1 MWHSRFIAC
10 SILQSH
16 ILYCCAGFGAT
27 SNSILRIQWFRKMI
41 PNRKSEQCSYERNI
55 GQEMNVSMINRTFY
69 LKFHHQLMSQMWR
82 SFLCIR
88 STAENNWFFPVNF
101 NSLTSIHPKNG
112 SNLSSQR
119 GKNILHTINLF
130 PVFSFYFN
138 HHHCVRWWFFVR
150 MEFHRLLAD
159 SRCCCLCLLAIFQHN
174 LHIGQTKVWPLW
186 WKNQRRTRWSRKEMA
201 WCTHSLHT
209 DEQVNRASSSMYEW
223 IEAHSECT

>member
-1 MWHSRFIAC
+1 MLLWNPLLKCGTRDLLHAPFFSRIYY
-10 SILQSH
+10 ILALDSGLHQTA
-16 ILYCCAGFGAT
+16 YYGYNDFEK
-27 SNSILRIQWFRKMI
+27 WFRI
-41 PNRKSEQCSYERNI
+41 VRVNTPYERNI

-138 HHHCVRWWFFVR
+138 HHHCVRW
-150 MEFHRLLAD
+150 
-159 SRCCCLCLLAIFQHN
+159 
-174 LHIGQTKVWPLW
+174 
-186 WKNQRRTRWSRKEMA
+186 
-201 WCTHSLHT
+201 
-209 DEQVNRASSSMYEW
+209 
-223 IEAHSECT
+223 